1 MQLSSAP
8 SDIPNN
14 VMCIIEMSVILLYDY
29 PANTWPLTKPG
40 GNFTRK
46 NNVRLIPLMK
56 AALEEYVKRAVY
68 QGGHV
73 WGQILLPAP
82 ELPPPAN
89 WGWSM
94 TGGQINTILDQE
106 S

>member
-1 MQLSSAP
+1 MA
-8 SDIPNN
+8 INKARRN
-14 VMCIIEMSVILLYDY
+14 F
-29 PANTWPLTKPG
+29 
-40 GNFTRK
+40 FTRK
-46 NNVRLIPLMK
+46 ENVQLIFSIM

-82 ELPPPAN
+82 ELPAPAY

-94 TGGQINTILDQE
+94 TGRQYTPYWTRKAEAAHTCIELFFASARI
-106 S
+106 SV